1 MRWVKLIHKRSCE
14 RCGAKVECFVRLMRN
29 GCRATEV
36 TFCSVCSPEVKRV
49 VDIAVT
55 DGNGG
60 DTRLRNED
68 LY

>member
-1 MRWVKLIHKRSCE
+1 MRGVKLIHKRSCE
-14 RCGAKVECFVRLMRN
+14 RCGAHVECFVRLMRN

-36 TFCSVCSPEVKRV
+36 TFCPVCSPGVKRV

-60 DTRLRNED
+60 DTRLRNEF
-68 LY
+68 LH

>member
-1 MRWVKLIHKRSCE
+1 MPWVKLIHKRSCE
-14 RCGAKVECFVRLMRN
+14 RCGANAECFVRLMRN

-36 TFCSVCSPEVKRV
+36 TFCPVCSPEVKRV

-60 DTRLRNED
+60 DTRRWGEALH
-68 LY
+68 

>member
-1 MRWVKLIHKRSCE
+1 MPWVKLIHKRSCE
-14 RCGAKVECFVRLMRN
+14 RCGANAERFVRLMRN
-29 GCRATEV
+29 RCRATEV
-36 TFCSVCSPEVKRV
+36 TFCPVCSPEVKRV